1 MVRFLA
7 FRIGQSLITLAAV
20 AVAIFT
26 LARLSGDPLS
36 LMLPINADQAQFKA
50 VQESLGLDKPVPVQF
65 ALFLSHAAIGDFGTS
80 IKGNRPVSQMIAE
93 RLPRSLLLALFATAI
108 TVVFGVPLGVMA
120 AVHKEGTFDVAARI
134 VAFLGQSL
142 PSFFLAIIL
151 IRIFAID
158 LRLLPVIGS
167 DTPQSY
173 ILPAVTLGWFIM
185 AGVVRLL
192 RSSMLEVLDSEYVK
206 LARLKG
212 VAEPMVIWKHAL
224 RNALLPVITFLGF
237 MLGTIV
243 AAAVVVETVFAWP
256 GIGSLA
262 YEAVLARDYPLMQG
276 VIVIWA
282 ALIIVINLA
291 VDMAYAYL
299 DPRIRY

>member
-65 ALFLSHAAIGDFGTS
+65 ALFLSRAAIGDFGTS

>member
-20 AVAIFT
+20 AVTIFT

-120 AVHKEGTFDVAARI
+120 AVHKEGPFDVAARI

>member
-36 LMLPINADQAQFKA
+36 LMLPISADEAQFKA

-65 ALFLSHAAIGDFGTS
+65 ALFLSHAVVGDFGTS

-93 RLPRSLLLALFATAI
+93 RLPRSLLLALLAIAI
-108 TVVFGVPLGVMA
+108 TVVFGVPLGVLA
-120 AVHKEGTFDVAARI
+120 AVHKEGPIDVAARI
-134 VAFLGQSL
+134 VAFLGQSM

-173 ILPAVTLGWFIM
+173 ILPAITLGWFIM

-212 VAEPMVIWKHAL
+212 VAEPVVIWKHAL

>member
-20 AVAIFT
+20 AVTIFT

-65 ALFLSHAAIGDFGTS
+65 ALFLSRAAIGDFGTS

-93 RLPRSLLLALFATAI
+93 RLPRSLLLALLAIAI
-108 TVVFGVPLGVMA
+108 TVVFGVPLGVLA
-120 AVHKEGTFDVAARI
+120 AVHKEGPIDVAARI
-134 VAFLGQSL
+134 VAFLGQSM

-173 ILPAVTLGWFIM
+173 ILPAITLGWFIM

-212 VAEPMVIWKHAL
+212 VAEPVVIWKHAL